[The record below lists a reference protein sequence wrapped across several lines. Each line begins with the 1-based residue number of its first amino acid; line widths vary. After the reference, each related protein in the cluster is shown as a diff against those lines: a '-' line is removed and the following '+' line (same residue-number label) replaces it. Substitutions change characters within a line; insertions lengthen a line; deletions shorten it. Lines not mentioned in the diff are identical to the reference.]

1 MLAQY
6 IYGSI
11 CAFGYSVCEPNMFRQ
26 VFVHLGVVL
35 DFLKTNTY
43 CAVPHHSFPVIMKA
57 GCAMIFGDKISK
69 MKVTN
74 ESNELSG
81 RIYSSLVY
89 KNLQLGL
96 FT

>member
-26 VFVHLGVVL
+26 VVL

>member
-1 MLAQY
+1 M
-6 IYGSI
+6 
-11 CAFGYSVCEPNMFRQ
+11 CEPNTFRR

-35 DFLKTNTY
+35 GFLKTNTH
-43 CAVPHHSFPVIMKA
+43 CAIPHHSFPVSIMKA
-57 GCAMIFGDKISK
+57 GCAMIFGDKIRK

-89 KNLQLGL
+89 K
-96 FT
+96 T